1 MRRQASVQIERIA
14 PEHLAQAL
22 TLVLRVFMQ
31 FEAPDYAPE
40 GIKTFQDFLHDEEE
54 ISALTFYGAIV
65 EDDLVGVLAT
75 RGNSHIALFF
85 VESCLQG
92 QGIGRA
98 LFAEAKK
105 ACGSDAMTVNSS
117 PFAVEIYKKLGFH
130 ALSEEQE
137 RDGIRFT
144 PMKCS
149 IHEEGTK

>member
-1 MRRQASVQIERIA
+1 MSRQASVQIEPIP
-14 PEHLAQAL
+14 PEYLAQAL
-22 TLVLRVFMQ
+22 TLVQRVFMQ
-31 FEAPDYAPE
+31 FEAPDYTPE
-40 GIKTFQDFLHDEEE
+40 GIKTFQNFLHDEAN

-98 LFAEAKK
+98 LFAEARR
-105 ACGSDAMTVNSS
+105 ACVSDAMTVNSS
-117 PFAVEIYKKLGFH
+117 PYAVEIYQKLGFH
-130 ALSEEQE
+130 ALSEEQT

-144 PMKCS
+144 PMKCTIEQESS
-149 IHEEGTK
+149 I